1 MGLINYYSYYQTGDH
16 EVSSANISTIPVAVT
31 SFTGTALVVE
41 VEKKPGMEKVSLLQ
55 DEDSTPT
62 VQDDNKVTP
71 DGILDSITKYLI
83 SGCGLTHLCFRL
95 FSDSS
100 KDEKDKKNEVGQN
113 ETINIFSIASGHLYE
128 RLQRYRMTTPL
139 LN

>member
-55 DEDSTPT
+55 DEDRTPT

-83 SGCGLTHLCFRL
+83 IGCGLTYIFV
-95 FSDSS
+95 SDYLVTLLKMKKIKRMKSVKMKLLTSS
-100 KDEKDKKNEVGQN
+100 Q
-113 ETINIFSIASGHLYE
+113 
-128 RLQRYRMTTPL
+128 L
-139 LN
+139 LLDIYTRDFKGTE